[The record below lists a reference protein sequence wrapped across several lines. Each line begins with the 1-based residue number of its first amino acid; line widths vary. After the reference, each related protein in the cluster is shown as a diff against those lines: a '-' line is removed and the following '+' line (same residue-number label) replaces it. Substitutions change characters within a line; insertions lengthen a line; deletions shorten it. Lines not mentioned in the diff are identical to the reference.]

1 MDVEAQLE
9 RRVRGLLDRVPGYR
23 GYRAKEDRRDADRR
37 VRDHLVVAYGAQAD
51 RVERVARDLA
61 AQRRIQ
67 DVGPVDAFARRIRH
81 LCDRI
86 RTATYGYGGLF
97 SDRDVDAAALDQMRQ
112 FDEGLLAGVEEL
124 NDPIEG
130 LEAALVAD
138 GDLAAPARAG
148 EAKVRDILAR
158 LDLRDQVVETA
169 QPAPEASVLQVLQVQ
184 PAASAPPP
192 SFNLH
197 LGDAV
202 SILGD
207 DHLIDAQIDVR
218 AGETSFRL
226 HRLQGTAPDQWL
238 LVPAGQ
244 AVTFAQLSATQDPFT
259 SAPTPTIGATAFR
272 ETGSGQGTGEL
283 IGSGG
288 SSGER
293 RVTFTL
299 LSGQDAPDQRAV
311 VLDWGNE
318 RQMLIGREV
327 HPGDVEAFPRSGG
340 AA

>member
-1 MDVEAQLE
+1 MRDEAQLE
-9 RRVRGLLDRVPGYR
+9 RQVRGLLDRVPGYR

-37 VRDHLVVAYGAQAD
+37 VRDHLVTAFGAQAD

-97 SDRDVDAAALDQMRQ
+97 SDRDVDAAALDQLRQ
-112 FDEGLLAGVEEL
+112 FDEGLVSGVEEL

-138 GDLAAPARAG
+138 GDLKSPARAG
-148 EAKVRDILAR
+148 EAMVQEILDR
-158 LDLRDQVVETA
+158 LNLRDQVVETA
-169 QPAPEASVLQVLQVQ
+169 KPAPEASVLKVLQPQTAVTAS
-184 PAASAPPP
+184 PA
-192 SFNLH
+192 FDLRQ
-197 LGDAV
+197 GDAV

-218 AGETSFRL
+218 AGDTSFRL
-226 HRLQGTAPDQWL
+226 HRLQGTSPDQWL

-244 AVTFAQLSATQDPFT
+244 QPPFAQLSATQEPFAALP
-259 SAPTPTIGATAFR
+259 SPTIGSAPFQQI
-272 ETGSGQGTGEL
+272 GSGSGSGEL
-283 IGSGG
+283 IGTGG
-288 SSGER
+288 RSGER
-293 RVTFTL
+293 RVAFTF
-299 LSGQDAPDQRAV
+299 LSSKNDPDQQAV

-318 RQMLIGREV
+318 RQVLVGRV
-327 HPGDVEAFPRSGG
+327 IHPGDVEAFPRVGG
-340 AA
+340 GR

>member
-1 MDVEAQLE
+1 MNEAQLE
-9 RRVRGLLDRVPGYR
+9 RRVKGLLDRVPGYR

-37 VRDHLVVAYGAQAD
+37 VRDHLVIAFGAKAD

-97 SDRDVDAAALDQMRQ
+97 SDRDVDAAALDQLRQ
-112 FDEGLLAGVEEL
+112 FDEALLSGVEEL

-138 GDLAAPARAG
+138 GDLASPARAG
-148 EAKVRDILAR
+148 EAKVRAILAR

-169 QPAPEASVLQVLQVQ
+169 EPAPEASVLQVLQPQV
-184 PAASAPPP
+184 AAAPSPT
-192 SFNLH
+192 FDLRQ
-197 LGDAV
+197 GDAV

-207 DHLIDAQIDVR
+207 DHLIDARIDVR
-218 AGETSFRL
+218 AGDTSFRL
-226 HRLQGTAPDQWL
+226 HRLQGTSPDQWL
-238 LVPAGQ
+238 LVPTGQ
-244 AVTFAQLSATQDPFT
+244 NAQFAQLTASQEPFT
-259 SAPTPTIGATAFR
+259 SLPTPKIGGAAFR
-272 ETGSGQGTGEL
+272 ETAGGSGTGEL
-283 IGSGG
+283 LGTGG

-299 LSGQDAPDQRAV
+299 LSGEDDPDQRAI

-318 RQMLIGREV
+318 RQVLVGREV

>member
-1 MDVEAQLE
+1 MRDEAQLE
-9 RRVRGLLDRVPGYR
+9 RQVRALLDRVPGYR

-37 VRDHLVVAYGAQAD
+37 VRDHLVTAFGAQAD

-97 SDRDVDAAALDQMRQ
+97 SDRDVDAAALDQLRQ
-112 FDEGLLAGVEEL
+112 FDEALLSGVEEL

-138 GDLAAPARAG
+138 GDLKSPARAG
-148 EAKVRDILAR
+148 EAKVHTILAR

-169 QPAPEASVLQVLQVQ
+169 EPAPEASVLEVLQPQATVTPS
-184 PAASAPPP
+184 PA
-192 SFNLH
+192 FDLRQ
-197 LGDAV
+197 GDAV

-218 AGETSFRL
+218 AGDASFRL
-226 HRLQGTAPDQWL
+226 HRLQATSPDQWL
-238 LVPAGQ
+238 LVRSAKQ
-244 AVTFAQLSATQDPFT
+244 APLAQLSATKEPF
-259 SAPTPTIGATAFR
+259 AALPTPTIGTAPFQQINS
-272 ETGSGQGTGEL
+272 GSGRGEL

-293 RVTFTL
+293 RVTFTFL
-299 LSGQDAPDQRAV
+299 ARQDDPDQHAL

-318 RQMLIGREV
+318 RQVLVGRQV
-327 HPGDVEAFPRSGG
+327 HPGDVEAFPRAGG
-340 AA
+340 GR